1 MSETNIVL
9 ITGAN
14 RGIGYGVAR
23 NLAKQHPDYLV
34 IIGSR
39 DAAKGQEAASS
50 LNSEGLSSV
59 TSVEI
64 DVTSDESVAA
74 AKAYIEEKYRRLDV
88 LINNAGIA
96 LDVKDRGKYPL
107 REIMKRTYEVNIFGA
122 AAVTEAF
129 IPLLEK
135 SKNPRIVF
143 MSSTV
148 GSLERT
154 SDPTNPWAT
163 ARIPSYS
170 TSKAALN
177 MLMVYYAN
185 ILRDKGFKVNA
196 SCPGHIGTDLNS
208 YRRTGTLDEGA
219 ANLVRLATLGKDGE
233 SGRFS
238 MAQGPRPW

>member
-1 MSETNIVL
+1 MSETNVVL

-23 NLAKQHPDYLV
+23 NLAKQHADYLV

-39 DAAKGQEAASS
+39 DAAKGQEAASA
-50 LNSEGLSSV
+50 LNAEGLPSV

-64 DVTSDESVAA
+64 DVTSDESISA

-88 LINNAGIA
+88 LINNAGVA
-96 LDVKDRGKYPL
+96 LDVKDCGKYPL
-107 REIMKRTYEVNIFGA
+107 REMMKRTYEVNVFGA

-143 MSSTV
+143 TSSTV
-148 GSLERT
+148 GSLERA
-154 SDPTNPWAT
+154 SDPANPWAT
-163 ARIPSYS
+163 ARIPAYS

-185 ILRDKGFKVNA
+185 ILREKGFKVNA
-196 SCPGHIGTDLNS
+196 SCPGYIGTDLNNH
-208 YRRTGTLDEGA
+208 RGTGTLDEGA
-219 ANLVRLATLGKDGE
+219 ANLIRLATLPEDGE
-233 SGRFS
+233 SGTFS
-238 MAQGPRPW
+238 TAEGPRPW

>member
-1 MSETNIVL
+1 MSKTNIVL

-23 NLAKQHPDYLV
+23 NLAKQHADYRV

-39 DAAKGQEAASS
+39 DAAKGQEAASA
-50 LNSEGLSSV
+50 LNTEGLPV

-64 DVTSDESVAA
+64 DVTSDESISTAT
-74 AKAYIEEKYRRLDV
+74 AYIKEKYGRLDV

-107 REIMKRTYEVNIFGA
+107 REMMKRTYEVNVFGA

-135 SKNPRIVF
+135 SENPRIVF
-143 MSSTV
+143 TSSTV

-154 SDPTNPWAT
+154 SDPTNSWAT
-163 ARIPSYS
+163 APIPAYS

-185 ILRDKGFKVNA
+185 ILREKGFKVNA

-208 YRRTGTLDEGA
+208 YRGTGTIDEGA
-219 ANLVRLATLGKDGE
+219 ANLIRLATLRKDGE
-233 SGRFS
+233 SGTFS
-238 MAQGPRPW
+238 TAQGPRPW

>member
-23 NLAKQHPDYLV
+23 NLAKQHVDYLV
-34 IIGSR
+34 IMGSR
-39 DAAKGQEAASS
+39 DLSKGQEAVSA
-50 LNSEGLSSV
+50 LNAEGISSV

-74 AKAYIEEKYRRLDV
+74 AKFYIEEKFGRLDV

-107 REIMKRTYEVNIFGA
+107 REMMKRTYEVNVFGA

-135 SKNPRIVF
+135 SRNPRIVF
-143 MSSTV
+143 TSSSV
-148 GSLERT
+148 GSLGRT
-154 SDPTNPWAT
+154 SDLTNPWAT
-163 ARIPSYS
+163 AQIPAYS

-177 MLMVYYAN
+177 MTMVYYAN
-185 ILRDKGFKVNA
+185 ILREKGFKVNA
-196 SCPGHIGTDLNS
+196 SCPGHIRTDLNNH
-208 YRRTGTLDEGA
+208 RGTGTLDEGA
-219 ANLVRLATLGKDGE
+219 VNLIRLATLPKDGE
-233 SGRFS
+233 SGTFS
-238 MAQGPRPW
+238 TAQGPQLW

>member
-1 MSETNIVL
+1 MSPTNIVL

-23 NLAKQHPDYLV
+23 NLAKQHPDYL
-34 IIGSR
+34 III
-39 DAAKGQEAASS
+39 AASS
-50 LNSEGLSSV
+50 LNAEGLTSV

-74 AKAYIEEKYRRLDV
+74 AKACIQEKYQRLDV

-96 LDVKDRGKYPL
+96 LDVKYRGKYLL
-107 REIMKRTYEVNIFGA
+107 REMMKRTYEVNVFGA

-135 SKNPRIVF
+135 SENPRIVF
-143 MSSTV
+143 TSSTV

-154 SDPTNPWAT
+154 SDLTNPWAT
-163 ARIPSYS
+163 ARIPAYS

-196 SCPGHIGTDLNS
+196 SCPGHIGTDMNS
-208 YRRTGTLDEGA
+208 YRGTGTVDEGA
-219 ANLVRLATLGKDGE
+219 ANLVRLAVLGTDGE
-233 SGRFS
+233 TGTFS
-238 MAQGPRPW
+238 TSQGPRPW

>member
-1 MSETNIVL
+1 MSPTNIVL

-39 DAAKGQEAASS
+39 DAVKGQEAASA
-50 LNSEGLSSV
+50 LNAEGLTSV

-64 DVTSDESVAA
+64 DVTSDDSIAA
-74 AKAYIEEKYRRLDV
+74 TKVYIEEKYQRVDV

-96 LDVKDRGKYPL
+96 LDIKDRGKYPL
-107 REIMKRTYEVNIFGA
+107 REMMQRTYDVNVFGA
-122 AAVTEAF
+122 ASVTQAF

-135 SKNPRIVF
+135 SENPRIVF
-143 MSSTV
+143 TSSTV
-148 GSLERT
+148 GSLARA
-154 SDPTNPWAT
+154 SDLTNPWAT
-163 ARIPSYS
+163 APIPAYS

-185 ILRDKGFKVNA
+185 ILREKGFKVNA
-196 SCPGHIGTDLNS
+196 SCPGHIGTELNS
-208 YRRTGTLDEGA
+208 YRGTGTVDEGA
-219 ANLVRLATLGKDGE
+219 ANLVRLAVLGKDGE
-233 SGRFS
+233 TGTFS
-238 MAQGPRPW
+238 TSHGPRPW